1 MRVTIIPIII
11 EELGTAPKKLEKKL
25 KEMESRVTEL
35 QKTVIL
41 LTLCQDSEKGSRNL
55 RSLVDVEP

>member
-1 MRVTIIPIII
+1 MRVTVIPIII
-11 EELGTAPKKLEKKL
+11 EELGTAPKKLE
-25 KEMESRVTEL
+25 ERESRVTEL